1 MKKNTIL
8 IVEDVLINRM
18 MLAEIFNDEYEILEA
33 ENGEEGLKLL
43 TENFSSIVAVLLDIV
58 MPVMDGFQV
67 LEELNRQNL
76 ISKVPIIMITGEN
89 SVEYE
94 RRGYEYGVVDY
105 IHKPYY
111 APVVKQ
117 MIKNNINLYAYKA
130 DLESLVK
137 IQTAELQ
144 EQNKL
149 LKEQAEKLRKTNDV
163 MIDAMSN
170 VVEFRNMESG
180 QHVKRIRVFT
190 KALAEEIM
198 KRFPEY
204 ELTPHKIEIINQAAA
219 MHDIGKITVPD
230 NILLKPG
237 RLTAEEFEVMKAHTS
252 RGSEMIATF
261 VHLEDEEYYNYCYD
275 ICRYHHERWDGR
287 GYPDGLKGE
296 EIPLSSRIV
305 AIADT
310 YDAMTSTRSYRTA
323 LPHEVAID
331 EIKKCAGSQFDPNL
345 ATKFIELEA
354 IIKEAK
360 ENPEKY
366 YSKYSYL
373 QKESNLRIV

>member
-94 RRGYEYGVVDY
+94 RRRYAYGVVDY

-111 APVVKQ
+111 APVVRQ
-117 MIKNNINLYAYKA
+117 MIKNDINLYAYKA

-275 ICRYHHERWDGR
+275 ICRHHHERFDGR
-287 GYPDGLKGE
+287 GYPDGLKG
-296 EIPLSSRIV
+296 
-305 AIADT
+305 
-310 YDAMTSTRSYRTA
+310 
-323 LPHEVAID
+323 D
-331 EIKKCAGSQFDPNL
+331 EIGIAPQIVSVADVFDALVTERVYKKAFDRETAYQMILNGECGCFSPKL
-345 ATKFIELEA
+345 LEA
-354 IIKEAK
+354 FEAVKEEFYRLIDHHK
-360 ENPEKY
+360 
-366 YSKYSYL
+366 
-373 QKESNLRIV
+373 

>member
-190 KALAEEIM
+190 KALAEEI
-198 KRFPEY
+198 
-204 ELTPHKIEIINQAAA
+204 LN
-219 MHDIGKITVPD
+219 
-230 NILLKPG
+230 
-237 RLTAEEFEVMKAHTS
+237 TS
-252 RGSEMIATF
+252 CCI
-261 VHLEDEEYYNYCYD
+261 
-275 ICRYHHERWDGR
+275 
-287 GYPDGLKGE
+287 
-296 EIPLSSRIV
+296 
-305 AIADT
+305 
-310 YDAMTSTRSYRTA
+310 
-323 LPHEVAID
+323 
-331 EIKKCAGSQFDPNL
+331 
-345 ATKFIELEA
+345 
-354 IIKEAK
+354 
-360 ENPEKY
+360 
-366 YSKYSYL
+366 
-373 QKESNLRIV
+373 

>member
-275 ICRYHHERWDGR
+275 ICRHHHERFDGR
-287 GYPDGLKGE
+287 GYPDGLKG
-296 EIPLSSRIV
+296 
-305 AIADT
+305 
-310 YDAMTSTRSYRTA
+310 
-323 LPHEVAID
+323 D
-331 EIKKCAGSQFDPNL
+331 EIGIAPQSVSVADVFDALVTERVYKKAFDRETAYQMILNGECGCFSPKL
-345 ATKFIELEA
+345 LEA
-354 IIKEAK
+354 FEAVKEEFYRLIDHHK
-360 ENPEKY
+360 
-366 YSKYSYL
+366 
-373 QKESNLRIV
+373 

>member
-149 LKEQAEKLRKTNDV
+149 LKIGRASCRE
-163 MIDAMSN
+163 
-170 VVEFRNMESG
+170 
-180 QHVKRIRVFT
+180 RV
-190 KALAEEIM
+190 
-198 KRFPEY
+198 
-204 ELTPHKIEIINQAAA
+204 
-219 MHDIGKITVPD
+219 
-230 NILLKPG
+230 
-237 RLTAEEFEVMKAHTS
+237 
-252 RGSEMIATF
+252 
-261 VHLEDEEYYNYCYD
+261 
-275 ICRYHHERWDGR
+275 
-287 GYPDGLKGE
+287 
-296 EIPLSSRIV
+296 
-305 AIADT
+305 
-310 YDAMTSTRSYRTA
+310 
-323 LPHEVAID
+323 
-331 EIKKCAGSQFDPNL
+331 
-345 ATKFIELEA
+345 
-354 IIKEAK
+354 
-360 ENPEKY
+360 
-366 YSKYSYL
+366 
-373 QKESNLRIV
+373 